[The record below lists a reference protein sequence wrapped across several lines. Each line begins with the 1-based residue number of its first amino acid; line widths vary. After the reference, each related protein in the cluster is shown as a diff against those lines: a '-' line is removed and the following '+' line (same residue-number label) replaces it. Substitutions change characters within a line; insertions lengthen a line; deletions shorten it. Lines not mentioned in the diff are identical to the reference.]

1 MDQKCHTGIIFKES
15 HKGQQSPMS
24 ISRIE
29 VIFNNSIMVKQK
41 TFNSIAEQIAL
52 AGDKMVES
60 LLNDGKIM
68 ACGNGG
74 SAADSQ
80 HFTSELI
87 NRFEAER
94 PALPAIALTTD
105 SSAITSI
112 ANDYQYDDIF
122 SRQIHALGREPDVLL
137 AISTSGQSNSIVQ
150 AIEAAHERD
159 MSVIALTGKD
169 GGFVANSLSS
179 DDIELR
185 VPAEQT
191 ARIQETHITIIHAL
205 CDLIDHQLFGA

>member
-1 MDQKCHTGIIFKES
+1 
-15 HKGQQSPMS
+15 MS
-24 ISRIE
+24 LSRIE
-29 VIFNNSIMVKQK
+29 AIFANSIAVKQK
-41 TFNSIAEQIAL
+41 TVETIAQQIAL
-52 AGDKMVES
+52 ASDKIVQS
-60 LLNDGKIM
+60 LLNEGKIM

-80 HFTSELI
+80 HFTSELV

-112 ANDYQYDDIF
+112 ANDYQYDDVF
-122 SRQIHALGREPDVLL
+122 ARQIHALGKEPDILL

-150 AIEAAHERD
+150 AIEAAHDREIT
-159 MSVIALTGKD
+159 VIALTGKD
-169 GGFVANSLSS
+169 GGLVAKSLSEN
-179 DDIELR
+179 DIELR

-191 ARIQETHITIIHAL
+191 ARIQETHITVIHAL
-205 CDLIDHQLFGA
+205 CDLIDYQLFGA

>member
-1 MDQKCHTGIIFKES
+1 
-15 HKGQQSPMS
+15 MS

-29 VIFNNSIMVKQK
+29 SIFADSIAVKQK
-41 TFNSIAEQIAL
+41 TFESIAPQIVL
-52 AGDKMVES
+52 AGNLLVQS
-60 LLNDGKIM
+60 LLNEGKIM

-122 SRQIHALGREPDVLL
+122 ARQIHALGREPDILL

-150 AIEAAHERD
+150 AIEAAHERE
-159 MSVIALTGKD
+159 MSVVALTGKE
-169 GGFVANSLSS
+169 GGQVARHLIDN
-179 DDIELR
+179 DIELR
-185 VPAEQT
+185 VPAVQT
-191 ARIQETHITIIHAL
+191 ARIQESHITIIHAL
-205 CDLIDHQLFGA
+205 CDLIEHQLFGA

>member
-1 MDQKCHTGIIFKES
+1 
-15 HKGQQSPMS
+15 MS

-29 VIFNNSIMVKQK
+29 KIFADSIAVKQK
-41 TFNSIAEQIAL
+41 TFESIAQQISL
-52 AGDKMVES
+52 AGDLMVQS
-60 LLNDGKIM
+60 LLNEGKIM

-112 ANDYQYDDIF
+112 ANDYQYDEIF
-122 SRQIHALGREPDVLL
+122 SRQIHALGREPDILL

-150 AIEAAHERD
+150 AVEAAHERE
-159 MSVIALTGKD
+159 MSVIALTGKN
-169 GGFVANSLSS
+169 GGQVARHLSGN
-179 DDIELR
+179 DIELR

-191 ARIQETHITIIHAL
+191 ARIQEAHITIIHAL

>member
-1 MDQKCHTGIIFKES
+1 
-15 HKGQQSPMS
+15 MS

>member
-1 MDQKCHTGIIFKES
+1 
-15 HKGQQSPMS
+15 MS

-29 VIFNNSIMVKQK
+29 TIFNNSIAVKQR
-41 TFNSIAEQIAL
+41 TLASIAEQIAL
-52 AGDKMVES
+52 AGDKMVQS
-60 LLNDGKIM
+60 LLNEGKIM

-80 HFTSELI
+80 HFSSELI

-105 SSAITSI
+105 TSALTSI
-112 ANDYQYDDIF
+112 ANDYRYDDIF

-169 GGFVANSLSS
+169 GGLVARALSD

>member
-1 MDQKCHTGIIFKES
+1 M
-15 HKGQQSPMS
+15 P

-29 VIFNNSIMVKQK
+29 SIFAHSIAVKQQ
-41 TFNSIAEQIAL
+41 TFETIAPQIVQ
-52 AGDKMVES
+52 AGELMVQS
-60 LLNDGKIM
+60 LLNEGKLM

-74 SAADSQ
+74 SAADAQ
-80 HFTSELI
+80 HFSSELI
-87 NRFEAER
+87 NRFEEER

-112 ANDYQYDDIF
+112 ANDYQYKDIF
-122 SRQIHALGREPDVLL
+122 ARQIHALGREPDILL
-137 AISTSGQSNSIVQ
+137 AISTSGQSVSIVQ
-150 AIEAAHERD
+150 AIDAAHERD
-159 MSVIALTGKD
+159 MAVIALTGND
-169 GGFVANSLSS
+169 GGQVAKHLSG

-185 VPAEQT
+185 VPAQQT

>member
-1 MDQKCHTGIIFKES
+1 
-15 HKGQQSPMS
+15 MS
-24 ISRIE
+24 LSRIE
-29 VIFNNSIMVKQK
+29 TIFTTSIAVKQASLE
-41 TFNSIAEQIAL
+41 NL
-52 AGDKMVES
+52 AQDILKASEKMVQC
-60 LLNDGKIM
+60 LLNEGKIM

-80 HFTSELI
+80 HFTSELV

-105 SSAITSI
+105 TSAITSI
-112 ANDYQYDDIF
+112 ANDYQYDDVF
-122 SRQIHALGREPDVLL
+122 TRQIHALGREPDVLL

-150 AIEAAHERD
+150 AIVAAHERE

-169 GGFVANSLSS
+169 GGLVAGELNEN
-179 DDIELR
+179 DIELR
-185 VPAEQT
+185 VPADQT

-205 CDLIDHQLFGA
+205 CDQIDFQLFGA

>member
-1 MDQKCHTGIIFKES
+1 
-15 HKGQQSPMS
+15 MS
-24 ISRIE
+24 VSRIE
-29 VIFNNSIMVKQK
+29 TIFANSIEVKQK
-41 TFNSIAEQIAL
+41 TVKNIAQQIAL
-52 AGDKMVES
+52 AADSMVQS
-60 LLNDGKIM
+60 LLNEGKIM

-80 HFTSELI
+80 HFTSELV

-112 ANDYQYDDIF
+112 ANDYQYDDVF
-122 SRQIHALGREPDVLL
+122 ARQIHALGREPDVLL

-159 MSVIALTGKD
+159 MTVIALTGKD
-169 GGFVANSLSS
+169 GGLVAKSLS
-179 DDIELR
+179 DNDIELR
-185 VPAEQT
+185 VPADQT

-205 CDLIDHQLFGA
+205 CDLIDYQLFGA

>member
-1 MDQKCHTGIIFKES
+1 
-15 HKGQQSPMS
+15 MS
-24 ISRIE
+24 LSRIE
-29 VIFNNSIMVKQK
+29 NIFSNSIAVKQK
-41 TFNSIAEQIAL
+41 TFESIADQIVL
-52 AGDKMVES
+52 AGDLMVQS
-60 LLNDGKIM
+60 LLNEGKIM

-105 SSAITSI
+105 SSTITSI
-112 ANDYQYDDIF
+112 ANDYQYDDVF
-122 SRQIHALGREPDVLL
+122 SRQVHALGREPDILL

-150 AIEAAHERD
+150 AIHAAHERE

-169 GGFVANSLSS
+169 GGLVAESLSGE
-179 DDIELR
+179 DIELR

-191 ARIQETHITIIHAL
+191 ARIQETHIIIIHSL
-205 CDLIDHQLFGA
+205 CDLIDYQLFGA

>member
-1 MDQKCHTGIIFKES
+1 
-15 HKGQQSPMS
+15 MS

-29 VIFNNSIMVKQK
+29 TIFTNSILVKQK
-41 TFNSIAEQIAL
+41 TFETIAEQIAR
-52 AGDKMVES
+52 AGDKLVQS
-60 LLNDGKIM
+60 LLNEGKIM

-105 SSAITSI
+105 TSAITSI

-169 GGFVANSLSS
+169 GGVVAQSLS
-179 DDIELR
+179 DNDIELR

>member
-1 MDQKCHTGIIFKES
+1 
-15 HKGQQSPMS
+15 MS
-24 ISRIE
+24 LERIE
-29 VIFNNSIMVKQK
+29 KIFSNSIAVKQL
-41 TFNSIAEQIAL
+41 TFETIAEQIAL
-52 AGDKMVES
+52 AGDRMVQS
-60 LLNDGKIM
+60 LLNEGKIM

-105 SSAITSI
+105 TSAITSI

-122 SRQIHALGREPDVLL
+122 SRQIHALGREPDILL

-150 AIEAAHERD
+150 AVEAAHERE

-169 GGFVANSLSS
+169 GGAVAESLSD

-205 CDLIDHQLFGA
+205 CDLIDYQLFGA

>member
-1 MDQKCHTGIIFKES
+1 
-15 HKGQQSPMS
+15 MS
-24 ISRIE
+24 LSRIE
-29 VIFNNSIMVKQK
+29 TIFTNSITVKQK
-41 TFNSIAEQIAL
+41 TFDSIAEQIAQ
-52 AGDKMVES
+52 AGDKLVQS
-60 LLNDGKIM
+60 LLNEGKIM

-105 SSAITSI
+105 TSAITSI
-112 ANDYQYDDIF
+112 ANDYRYDDIF
-122 SRQIHALGREPDVLL
+122 SRQIHALGRESDILL

-169 GGFVANSLSS
+169 GGLVAGSLSD

-185 VPAEQT
+185 VPSDQT
-191 ARIQETHITIIHAL
+191 ARIQESHITIIHAL

>member
-1 MDQKCHTGIIFKES
+1 
-15 HKGQQSPMS
+15 MS

-29 VIFNNSIMVKQK
+29 KIFADSIAVKQK
-41 TFNSIAEQIAL
+41 TFESIAQQISL
-52 AGDKMVES
+52 AGDLLVQS
-60 LLNDGKIM
+60 LLSEGKIM

-112 ANDYQYDDIF
+112 ANDYQYDEIF
-122 SRQIHALGREPDVLL
+122 SRQIHALGREPDILL

-150 AIEAAHERD
+150 AIEAAHERE

-169 GGFVANSLSS
+169 GGQVARHLSGN
-179 DDIELR
+179 DIELR

-191 ARIQETHITIIHAL
+191 ARIQEAHITIIHAL

>member
-1 MDQKCHTGIIFKES
+1 
-15 HKGQQSPMS
+15 MS
-24 ISRIE
+24 LSRIE
-29 VIFNNSIMVKQK
+29 TIFTTSIAVKQA
-41 TFNSIAEQIAL
+41 SLESL
-52 AGDKMVES
+52 AQDILKASEKMVQC
-60 LLNDGKIM
+60 LLNEGKIM

-80 HFTSELI
+80 HFTSELV

-105 SSAITSI
+105 TSAITSI
-112 ANDYQYDDIF
+112 ANDYQYDDVF
-122 SRQIHALGREPDVLL
+122 TRQIHALGREPDVLL

-150 AIEAAHERD
+150 AIVAAHERE

-169 GGFVANSLSS
+169 GGLVAGELNEN
-179 DDIELR
+179 DIELR
-185 VPAEQT
+185 VPADQT

-205 CDLIDHQLFGA
+205 CDQIDFQLFGA

>member
-1 MDQKCHTGIIFKES
+1 
-15 HKGQQSPMS
+15 MS
-24 ISRIE
+24 IPRIE
-29 VIFNNSIMVKQK
+29 SIFSNSIIVKQN
-41 TFNSIAEQIAL
+41 TFDSIADQIAQ
-52 AGDKMVES
+52 AGDKLVQS
-60 LLNDGKIM
+60 LLNEGKVM

-80 HFTSELI
+80 HFASELV

-112 ANDYQYDDIF
+112 ANDYQYDEIF
-122 SRQIHALGREPDVLL
+122 SRQIHALGREPDILL
-137 AISTSGQSNSIVQ
+137 AISTSGQSNSIAQ
-150 AIEAAHERD
+150 AIEAAHERE

-169 GGFVANSLSS
+169 GGIVAQSLDD

-185 VPAEQT
+185 VPSEQT
-191 ARIQETHITIIHAL
+191 ARIQESHITIIHAL

>member
-1 MDQKCHTGIIFKES
+1 
-15 HKGQQSPMS
+15 MS

-29 VIFNNSIMVKQK
+29 AIFTNSIIVKQK
-41 TFNSIAEQIAL
+41 TFNSIAEQIVL
-52 AGDKMVES
+52 AGDKIVES

-112 ANDYQYDDIF
+112 ANDYQYDEIF

-150 AIEAAHERD
+150 AIKAAHERD

-169 GGFVANSLSS
+169 GGLVAEALSS

>member
-1 MDQKCHTGIIFKES
+1 M
-15 HKGQQSPMS
+15 P

-29 VIFNNSIMVKQK
+29 SIFAHSIAVKQQ
-41 TFNSIAEQIAL
+41 TFETIAPQIVR
-52 AGDKMVES
+52 AGELMVQS
-60 LLNDGKIM
+60 LLNEGKLM

-74 SAADSQ
+74 SAADAQ
-80 HFTSELI
+80 HFSSELI
-87 NRFEAER
+87 NRFEEER

-112 ANDYQYDDIF
+112 ANDYQYKDIF
-122 SRQIHALGREPDVLL
+122 ARQIHALGREPDILL
-137 AISTSGQSNSIVQ
+137 AISTSGQSVSIVQ
-150 AIEAAHERD
+150 AIDAAHERD
-159 MSVIALTGKD
+159 MAVIALTGND
-169 GGFVANSLSS
+169 GGQVAKHLSG

-185 VPAEQT
+185 VPAQQT

>member
-1 MDQKCHTGIIFKES
+1 
-15 HKGQQSPMS
+15 MS

-29 VIFNNSIMVKQK
+29 TIFTNSIAVKQK
-41 TFNSIAEQIAL
+41 TFDSIAEQIAR
-52 AGDKMVES
+52 AGDKMVQS
-60 LLNDGKIM
+60 LLNEGKIM

-112 ANDYQYDDIF
+112 ANDYHYDDIF
-122 SRQIHALGREPDVLL
+122 ARQIHALGREPDVLL

-169 GGFVANSLSS
+169 GGRVAQSLSA

>member
-1 MDQKCHTGIIFKES
+1 
-15 HKGQQSPMS
+15 MS

-29 VIFNNSIMVKQK
+29 SIFSNSIIVKQN
-41 TFNSIAEQIAL
+41 TFDSIADQIAQ
-52 AGDKMVES
+52 AGDKLVQS
-60 LLNDGKIM
+60 LLNEGKVM

-80 HFTSELI
+80 HFASELV

-112 ANDYQYDDIF
+112 ANDYQYDEIF
-122 SRQIHALGREPDVLL
+122 SRQIHALGREPDILL
-137 AISTSGQSNSIVQ
+137 AISTSGQSNSIAQ
-150 AIEAAHERD
+150 AIEAAHERE

-169 GGFVANSLSS
+169 GGIVAQSLDD

-185 VPAEQT
+185 VPSEQT
-191 ARIQETHITIIHAL
+191 ARIQESHITIIHAL

>member
-1 MDQKCHTGIIFKES
+1 
-15 HKGQQSPMS
+15 MS
-24 ISRIE
+24 LSRIE
-29 VIFNNSIMVKQK
+29 TIFSNSIATKQK
-41 TFNSIAEQIAL
+41 TLETLADKIAL
-52 AGDKMVES
+52 AGEHMVHS
-60 LLNDGKIM
+60 LLNEGKIM

-80 HFTSELI
+80 HFTSELV

-105 SSAITSI
+105 SSALTSI
-112 ANDYQYDDIF
+112 ANDYNYDEVF

-150 AIEAAHERD
+150 AVEAAHERD

-169 GGFVANSLSS
+169 GGAVADALLD

-185 VPAEQT
+185 VPANQT
-191 ARIQETHITIIHAL
+191 ARIQETHIVIIHAL
-205 CDLIDHQLFGA
+205 CDLIDHHLFGA

>member
-1 MDQKCHTGIIFKES
+1 
-15 HKGQQSPMS
+15 MS

-29 VIFNNSIMVKQK
+29 TIFTNSIAVKQK
-41 TFNSIAEQIAL
+41 TFDSIAEQIAR
-52 AGDKMVES
+52 AGDKMVQS
-60 LLNDGKIM
+60 LLNEGKIM

-105 SSAITSI
+105 TSAITSI

-122 SRQIHALGREPDVLL
+122 ARQIHALGREPDVLL

-169 GGFVANSLSS
+169 GGRVAKSLSA

>member
-1 MDQKCHTGIIFKES
+1 LI
-15 HKGQQSPMS
+15 HKQNVTKAKKGYKALMS
-24 ISRIE
+24 LSRIE
-29 VIFNNSIMVKQK
+29 TIFTNSIAVKQK
-41 TFNSIAEQIAL
+41 TFDSIAEQIAL
-52 AGDKMVES
+52 AGNKIVQS
-60 LLNDGKIM
+60 LLNEGKIM

-105 SSAITSI
+105 TSAITSI

-122 SRQIHALGREPDVLL
+122 SRQIHALGREPDILL
-137 AISTSGQSNSIVQ
+137 AISTSGQRNSIVQ

-169 GGFVANSLSS
+169 GGLVASSLSD

-185 VPAEQT
+185 VPSDQT
-191 ARIQETHITIIHAL
+191 ARIQESHITIIHAL

>member
-1 MDQKCHTGIIFKES
+1 
-15 HKGQQSPMS
+15 MS
-24 ISRIE
+24 IARIE
-29 VIFNNSIMVKQK
+29 TIFTNSIRIKQQ
-41 TFNSIAEQIAL
+41 TFASIAPQIVL
-52 AGDKMVES
+52 AGELLVHS
-60 LLNDGKIM
+60 LLNEGKIM

-74 SAADSQ
+74 SAADAQ
-80 HFTSELI
+80 HFSSELI

-112 ANDYQYDDIF
+112 ANDYQFDDIF
-122 SRQIHALGREPDVLL
+122 SRQIHALGRAPDVLL

-150 AIEAAHERD
+150 AIKAAHEREVQ
-159 MSVIALTGKD
+159 VIALTGKD
-169 GGFVANSLSS
+169 GGQVASTLANN
-179 DDIELR
+179 DIELR

>member
-1 MDQKCHTGIIFKES
+1 
-15 HKGQQSPMS
+15 MS
-24 ISRIE
+24 VSRIE
-29 VIFNNSIMVKQK
+29 TIFTNSIAVKQK
-41 TFNSIAEQIAL
+41 TFDSIAEQIAQ
-52 AGDKMVES
+52 AGDKLVQS
-60 LLNDGKIM
+60 LLNEGKIM

-105 SSAITSI
+105 SSTITSI

-122 SRQIHALGREPDVLL
+122 ARQIHALGRENDILL

-159 MSVIALTGKD
+159 MSVIALTGKN
-169 GGFVANSLSS
+169 GGLVAKSLSD

-185 VPAEQT
+185 VPSEQT
-191 ARIQETHITIIHAL
+191 ARIQESHITIIHAL

>member
-1 MDQKCHTGIIFKES
+1 
-15 HKGQQSPMS
+15 MS
-24 ISRIE
+24 LSRIE
-29 VIFNNSIMVKQK
+29 TIFNTSIAVKQ
-41 TFNSIAEQIAL
+41 AAL
-52 AGDKMVES
+52 DCLAQDILKASEKMVQC
-60 LLNDGKIM
+60 LLNEGKIM

-80 HFTSELI
+80 HFTSELV

-112 ANDYQYDDIF
+112 ANDYQYDEVF
-122 SRQIHALGREPDVLL
+122 TRQIHALGREPDVLL

-150 AIEAAHERD
+150 AIAAAHERE
-159 MSVIALTGKD
+159 MSIIALTGKD
-169 GGFVANSLSS
+169 GGPVALELDDN
-179 DDIELR
+179 DIELR
-185 VPAEQT
+185 VPSEQT

-205 CDLIDHQLFGA
+205 CDQIDFQLFGA

>member
-1 MDQKCHTGIIFKES
+1 
-15 HKGQQSPMS
+15 MS
-24 ISRIE
+24 LSRIE
-29 VIFNNSIMVKQK
+29 TIFNTSIAVKQA
-41 TFNSIAEQIAL
+41 TLDCL
-52 AGDKMVES
+52 AQDILKASKKMVQC
-60 LLNDGKIM
+60 LLNEGKIM

-80 HFTSELI
+80 HFTSELV

-112 ANDYQYDDIF
+112 ANDYQYDEVF
-122 SRQIHALGREPDVLL
+122 TRQIHALGREPDVLL

-150 AIEAAHERD
+150 AIAAAHERE

-169 GGFVANSLSS
+169 GGPVALELDDN
-179 DDIELR
+179 DIELR
-185 VPAEQT
+185 VPSEQT

-205 CDLIDHQLFGA
+205 CDQIDFQLFGA